1 MFKRD
6 PNDKRRVIIV
16 DFSHMAWSYAF
27 GQATGLTST
36 LTVNGVPQT
45 VDTTIPAYTIKTL
58 HRWSEGGKILLQY
71 VSIQRVVL
79 VVVRLIS
86 LLKQTALRVVSQ
98 QDTRREESHRTQD
111 FITVSH

>member
-45 VDTTIPAYTIKTL
+45 VDTTIPA
-58 HRWSEGGKILLQY
+58 
-71 VSIQRVVL
+71 
-79 VVVRLIS
+79 
-86 LLKQTALRVVSQ
+86 
-98 QDTRREESHRTQD
+98 
-111 FITVSH
+111 